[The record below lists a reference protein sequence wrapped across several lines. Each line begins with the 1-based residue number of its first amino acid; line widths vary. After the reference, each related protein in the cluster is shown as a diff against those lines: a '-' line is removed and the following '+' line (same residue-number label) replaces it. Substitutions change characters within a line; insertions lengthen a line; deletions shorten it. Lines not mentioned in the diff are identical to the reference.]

1 MTNFTVYTGAKDGH
15 VKPNNATKPEQLTGD
30 QVFLRITASGMCF
43 TDVHYKNGENALG
56 HEGVGVVEETGPGV
70 TYLKKGDRVGWGY
83 QTDNCGHCLDCL
95 QGQDIFCKERV
106 IYGDADAVNRG
117 SFASHALVRE
127 AFLHPIPDDMSDED
141 AAPLQCAGA
150 TVFTALHDVDSNDT
164 VGIMGVGGLGH
175 IAIQFAAKLGCRV
188 VVLSGSDSKKNDA
201 TKLGAHRFVAMNN
214 GNVDQQLGDWK
225 ISRLLVTTSAQ
236 PSWDKIL
243 PMLSTR
249 ARIYPLSVSSDNLEI
264 PYMPLIM
271 SGITIHGSL
280 VASRHIHRKMLEFAA
295 LHKIKPV
302 IERFEMSE
310 DGINKAF
317 ERLEAGKVQYRV
329 VLLPTQQ

>member
-1 MTNFTVYTGAKDGH
+1 MPSFTVYTGSENGH
-15 VKPNNATKPEQLTGD
+15 VKPSTTTKPDQLTGD
-30 QVFLRITASGMCF
+30 QIFVRVTASGMCF
-43 TDVHYKNGENALG
+43 TDVHYKHGNTALG
-56 HEGVGVVEETGPGV
+56 HEGVGVVEETGPGA

-95 QGQDIFCKERV
+95 QGQDVFCKERV
-106 IYGDADAVNRG
+106 LYGEGNTDQG
-117 SFASHALVRE
+117 SFASHAVMRE
-127 AFLHPIPDDMSDED
+127 AFLHPIPDEISDED

-188 VVLSGSDSKKNDA
+188 VVISGSDSKKADA
-201 TKLGAHRFVAMNN
+201 TKLGAHKFVAMNK
-214 GNVDQQLGDWK
+214 GDIQEQLGDWR

-236 PSWDKIL
+236 PAWDKIL
-243 PMLSTR
+243 PTLSTR
-249 ARIYPLSVSSDNLEI
+249 AHIYPLSVSSDNLEI

-280 VASRHIHRKMLEFAA
+280 VATRAVHRKMLEFAA
-295 LHKIKPV
+295 LHHIRPV

-310 DGINKAF
+310 EGINKAF

-329 VLLPTQQ
+329 VLLPAQQ

>member
-1 MTNFTVYTGAKDGH
+1 MTSFTVYTGAKDGN
-15 VKPNNATKPEQLTGD
+15 VKSNSATKPEQLTGD
-30 QVFLRITASGMCF
+30 QVFLRIIASGMCF
-43 TDVHYKNGENALG
+43 TDVHYKHGENALG
-56 HEGVGVVEETGPGV
+56 HEGVGIIEETGPGV

-83 QTDNCGHCLDCL
+83 QTDSCGHCLDCL
-95 QGQDIFCKERV
+95 QGQDIYCKERV
-106 IYGDADAVNRG
+106 IYGDAENVNRG
-117 SFASHALVRE
+117 SFGSHALVRE
-127 AFLHPIPDDMSDED
+127 AFLHPIPEDMSDED

-188 VVLSGSDSKKNDA
+188 VVLSGSDSKKDDA

-214 GNVDQQLGDWK
+214 GNTDQQLGDWK

-271 SGITIHGSL
+271 NGITIHGSL
-280 VASRHIHRKMLEFAA
+280 VASRNIHRKMLEFAA

-310 DGINKAF
+310 EGINKAF
-317 ERLEAGKVQYRV
+317 ERLEASKVQYRV